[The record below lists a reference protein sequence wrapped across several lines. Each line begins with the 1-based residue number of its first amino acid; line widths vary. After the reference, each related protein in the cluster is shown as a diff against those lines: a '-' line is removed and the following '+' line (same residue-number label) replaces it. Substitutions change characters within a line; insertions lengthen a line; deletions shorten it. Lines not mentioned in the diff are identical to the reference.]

1 VRAAPVDLEGLRRR
15 LAASQREL
23 RAVGA
28 VDPSALDDYRAAV
41 ERQQFAASQIADLE
55 AASAAL
61 RAAGAELQAR
71 MRKRFDAA
79 FAAVDAAFG
88 ECFRT
93 LFGGGTARL
102 ALTADE
108 DTLSAGVDVVAQP
121 PGKRAHS
128 LHTLSGGERA
138 LTAVAL
144 LFALL
149 RVHPSPFCVLDEVDA
164 ALDEANVQRFV
175 QLLRAQ
181 AAHTQ
186 FLVITHNRGTMEAA
200 NTLYGVTMVDN
211 AVSQVVSL
219 RLADLPAAAPSEV
232 LD

>member
-1 VRAAPVDLEGLRRR
+1 VREPPVDLDALRRR
-15 LAASQREL
+15 LTTSQREL

-28 VDPSALDDYRAAV
+28 VDPTALEDYRAAA
-41 ERQQFAASQIADLE
+41 ERQQFAAAQLADLE

-61 RAAGAELQAR
+61 RSAGAELQAR
-71 MRKRFDAA
+71 MRARFEEA

-108 DTLSAGVDVVAQP
+108 DTLSAGVDVIAQP

-164 ALDEANVQRFV
+164 ALDEANVQRFA

-186 FLVITHNRGTMEAA
+186 FLVITHNRGTMETAHA
-200 NTLYGVTMVDN
+200 LYGVTMVDN
-211 AVSQVVSL
+211 AISQVVSL
-219 RLADLPAAAPSEV
+219 RLADLPTAAPDEV
-232 LD
+232 VD